1 MSSDKMSCF
10 QSGVSVQVIEKRSK
24 KQSQVQEAVTIQ
36 STYDIL
42 LVSLSVNA
50 LLNWQGFGG
59 GEGGEAALAWKSES
73 YHWYYSKRTYPLS
86 NVA

>member
-1 MSSDKMSCF
+1 MSCF

-36 STYDIL
+36 STYNIL

-59 GEGGEAALAWKSES
+59 EGGSALAWKSES